1 MSKTAAKV
9 STLESEVVRAEIPGV
24 DPDDYVAMTVDDGRL
39 TISAEREQRSE
50 HKD

>member
-1 MSKTAAKV
+1 MRKTSEKV
-9 STLESEVVRAEIPGV
+9 STLASEVVRAEIPGV
-24 DPDDYVAMTVDDGRL
+24 DPDDDVAITVDDGRL